1 MVVPSFTDIQA
12 VLNQTEQAKSL
23 TEKDKAFLS
32 EHLRV
37 ISYSKG
43 ETIYKQGATICDYA
57 ILVSGLCK
65 ITVENPAEGNGTII
79 SLPQPV
85 SLVGIFSLQDTIY
98 KYTATALSDSVL
110 AFIDKDAFAHVMLNN
125 GKFCYQMFESL
136 CRRTKTFVR
145 MTVNFSQKPILSR
158 VASSLLYI
166 AEMGNGNCIN
176 LPISRNDLAEYSGI
190 ATGST
195 IRLLSEL
202 EKNGIITLDKKTIL
216 IKDKEALK
224 AIAM

>member
-1 MVVPSFTDIQA
+1 MVVPSIAEVQ
-12 VLNQTEQAKSL
+12 VILNQTEQAKSL
-23 TEKDKAFLS
+23 TEKDKSFLL
-32 EHLRV
+32 EHLRI

-57 ILVSGLCK
+57 ILVTGLCK
-65 ITVENPAEGNGTII
+65 ITVENQAEGNGTII

-110 AFIDKDAFAHVMLNN
+110 AFIDKEAFAQVMLNN

-145 MTVNFSQKPILSR
+145 MSVDFSQKPILSR
-158 VASSLLYI
+158 VASSLLYMS
-166 AEMGNGNCIN
+166 EMVNGDCID
-176 LPISRNDLAEYSGI
+176 LPISRNDLAEYAGI

-195 IRLLSEL
+195 IRLLSDL

-224 AIAM
+224 AIAL